1 MAIFCYT
8 FFHIPFVENRSV
20 SALKSAMVFGLK
32 EEEIKQGIS
41 INYTYRHEAN
51 PLNVTT
57 DRARVSE
64 TDFLTFLSLFTSRN
78 SKPFRR
84 VHERGALLDWSRD
97 VSPRYFFPWN
107 HRYTR
112 DEGGVHVDGSVR
124 SVSFSLLAR
133 RSTPREKR
141 AELKAERKRSG
152 VFTPLPASGCTCVAV
167 SGSRRSGI
175 INVPGESSRSVEIDL
190 LDRVSR
196 EGQVHCK
203 PNRYVHE
210 AYTCAT
216 MRIRVQH
223 PRER

>member
-8 FFHIPFVENRSV
+8 FFHIPFVENRFV
-20 SALKSAMVFGLK
+20 SAPKSAMVFGLK
-32 EEEIKQGIS
+32 EEEIKRGIS
-41 INYTYRHEAN
+41 INYIYRHEAN

-167 SGSRRSGI
+167 SSSRRSGI